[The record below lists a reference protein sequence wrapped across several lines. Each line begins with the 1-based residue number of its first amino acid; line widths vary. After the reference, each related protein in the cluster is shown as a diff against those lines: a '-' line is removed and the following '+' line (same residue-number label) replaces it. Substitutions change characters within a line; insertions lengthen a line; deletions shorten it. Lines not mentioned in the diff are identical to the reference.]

1 MIKKKAT
8 RALPSTAK
16 ASSKEHKA
24 RLLLE
29 VKDLSKSFKQN
40 KVLQGLNLNLFQNES
55 LVVLGRS
62 GTGKSVLIKCII
74 GLMQPNSGSIK
85 LDGEE
90 TIELSEQRRRDL
102 MHKFGFLFQS
112 GALFDSLPVW
122 HNVAF
127 FLIHNKNLP
136 IKEARNLAAETL
148 AKVGLSNDVLDL
160 LPQQLSGGMQ
170 KRVAFA
176 RTIAHSP
183 EILLLDEP
191 TTGLDP
197 YMTHVIDELIIQ
209 ARELHKYT
217 SITIT
222 HDLASTR
229 SIATRV
235 AMLDKGDIVW
245 NGSVKEL
252 DSTNNKIVQRF
263 IHGEA

>member
-1 MIKKKAT
+1 
-8 RALPSTAK
+8 
-16 ASSKEHKA
+16 
-24 RLLLE
+24 
-29 VKDLSKSFKQN
+29 
-40 KVLQGLNLNLFQNES
+40 
-55 LVVLGRS
+55 
-62 GTGKSVLIKCII
+62 
-74 GLMQPNSGSIK
+74 
-85 LDGEE
+85 
-90 TIELSEQRRRDL
+90 
-102 MHKFGFLFQS
+102 MH
-112 GALFDSLPVW
+112 
-122 HNVAF
+122 
-127 FLIHNKNLP
+127 
-136 IKEARNLAAETL
+136 
-148 AKVGLSNDVLDL
+148 
-160 LPQQLSGGMQ
+160 LSGGMQ

-191 TTGLDP
+191 TTGLNP

-209 ARELHKYT
+209 TRELHKYT

-263 IHGEA
+263 IHGES